1 MKRIDQRIRT
11 VGGAAG
17 LFALFALLA
26 GGALAAQDGR
36 RLAEPGRPPREFWLF
51 FSPEASR
58 LAGDVERLG
67 AALRSRPDVV
77 VRPVL
82 LSSDLVTLRK
92 PSKDLGEAIK
102 ALRTLQG
109 EAFGLQVLD
118 QDGLARAKELGIGQL
133 PAFAVIEPPD
143 ARGMR
148 GTRIA
153 CGYGVKFEELLR

>member
-1 MKRIDQRIRT
+1 MSRRKNT
-11 VGGAAG
+11 VACWVALGVIAALG
-17 LFALFALLA
+17 WMR
-26 GGALAAQDGR
+26 GVAAQEAIPSR
-36 RLAEPGRPPREFWLF
+36 STRREFWLF

-82 LSSDLVTLRK
+82 LSSNLVTLRK